1 MRVARD
7 VRKLLAPERGA
18 VLVMAA
24 IWLPML
30 LLFGTFVI
38 DVGNWFVH
46 KRHLQM
52 QADAAVLAGAQEF
65 RFPGCSNSAIQARVA
80 AYGGDTYNAQVGG
93 TPSSS
98 VFRLVNSKTYHGQT
112 TSTAPDVTPD
122 DTVAKDPCE
131 AAMVDVKMTEVGLP
145 WFLKPAGGLLKSVVP
160 QVAFIN
166 AHSRVSV
173 NQLDDSVGGLPIG
186 VPDPTPK
193 SARAFFV
200 NESTG
205 AVLGSTPLTV
215 VGTSNGIKTFDN
227 GSSPLAVK
235 FNTGDD
241 DVGVV
246 IALSG
251 TSSTTC
257 GTSLVNCYD
266 AGATLINGT
275 PSKGIVHLR
284 GWSAAGSAV
293 QPSNPIA
300 RQVELVN
307 GSCSDP
313 YFSSAAAS
321 CTIGVR
327 AVVDFGTGA
336 NDPVPVT
343 TGVGAKLTA
352 TVNGTTYP
360 LTYATGQWKT
370 ATTIPVAPGAG
381 PVNVTLDWEVQKG
394 TVGSNTC
401 STAGGNKCKGS
412 FNTVQRTF
420 SAVDTRSGPIK
431 VAQVLE
437 NGLPVG
443 GSFEK
448 CSAVQASC
456 THNLVVQIGVTNVL
470 SNATS
475 VTDPEVTLRVAGSG
489 SQTQS
494 LDCDPNANSNLKDQL
509 ALGCQ
514 PTYERNTGQACPNT
528 MKGVAQPWT
537 CVDIRTGQAVN
548 QVGAGMNQRILGTDK
563 PTTCTSPNHWSDYPN
578 LSQSDPRIVSVFLTP
593 FGTFQGSG
601 SGTVPVQDFGTFY
614 VTGWSGSGNGF
625 NNPCPDPV
633 PASGFITGHFIKF
646 VKSIGSGSGTQP
658 CDLTSFGACVAVMTR

>member
-1 MRVARD
+1 MRVARHA
-7 VRKLLAPERGA
+7 RRILAPDRGA

-24 IWLPML
+24 LWMPVL
-30 LLFGTFVI
+30 LLFGTFVV
-38 DVGNWFVH
+38 DVSNWFVH

-52 QADAAVLAGAQEF
+52 QADAAALAGAQEF
-65 RFPGCSNSAIQARVA
+65 HYPGCSNSAVNARVA
-80 AYGGDTYNAQVGG
+80 GYGGDLYNAQVGG
-93 TPSSS
+93 TSSN
-98 VFRLVNSKTYHGQT
+98 VFRLVNSKTYHGQP
-112 TSTAPDVTPD
+112 TSTAPDITPD
-122 DTVAKDPCE
+122 DTVEKDPCE
-131 AAMVDVKMTEVGLP
+131 AAMVDVKMTEAGLP
-145 WFLKPAGGLLKSVVP
+145 WFLKPVGGLLTSVVP
-160 QVAFIN
+160 QVAYIN

-193 SARAFFV
+193 SARALFV

-205 AVLGSTPLTV
+205 AVIASTPLTA
-215 VGTSNGIKTFDN
+215 VGTSGGIKSFDN
-227 GSSPLAVK
+227 ASAPLPVK
-235 FNTGDD
+235 FDTGAD

-251 TSSTTC
+251 TVSTTC
-257 GTSLVNCYD
+257 GDSLVNCYD
-266 AGATLINGT
+266 AGASLINAM

-284 GWSAAGSAV
+284 GWSAAGTAT
-293 QPSNPIA
+293 QPNNPIA

-313 YFSSAAAS
+313 YFSSSSSS

-327 AVVDFGTGA
+327 AVVDFGTGV
-336 NDPVPVT
+336 NNPVT
-343 TGVGAKLTA
+343 AVGAKLTT

-360 LTYATGQWKT
+360 LTYASGEWRS
-370 ATTIPVAPGAG
+370 ATTIPIASGAG
-381 PVNVTLDWEVQKG
+381 PVNVTLGWEEQIG
-394 TVGSNTC
+394 TVGGNACT
-401 STAGGNKCKGS
+401 TTGGNKCKGS

-420 SAVDTRSGPIK
+420 SAVDARSGSIK

-437 NGLPVG
+437 SGLPVG

-448 CSAVQASC
+448 CSPVQTNC
-456 THNLVVQIGVTNVL
+456 THNLVVQIGINNVL
-470 SNATS
+470 QNATG
-475 VTDPEVTLRVAGSG
+475 VNDPEVSLRVAGSG

-494 LDCDPNANSNLKDQL
+494 LDCDPNANSSLKDQL

-528 MKGVAQPWT
+528 MKGLPQPWK

-563 PTTCTSPNHWSDYPN
+563 PTSCTSPNHWSDFPN
-578 LSQSDPRIVSVFLTP
+578 LSPSDPRIVSVFLTP

-601 SGTVPVQDFGTFY
+601 NGTVPVQEFATFY
-614 VTGWSGSGNGF
+614 VTGWAGSGNGF
-625 NNPCPDPV
+625 SNPCPDPV
-633 PASGFITGHFIKF
+633 PASGYIVGHFIKY
-646 VKSIGSGSGTQP
+646 VKGIGSGSGSQA
-658 CDLTSFGACVAVMTR
+658 CDPNSFGACVAVMTR